1 MGKEGGTVPFTGM
14 GHTVGG
20 RFVAGEDHTFIGQ
33 VEVTLGLI
41 LASGNR
47 PNTQGYSVLFVFLLS

>member
-1 MGKEGGTVPFTGM
+1 MGEEGGTVPFNGI

-20 RFVAGEDHTFIGQ
+20 RFAAGEGHTFIGQ

-41 LASGNR
+41 LAPGNR